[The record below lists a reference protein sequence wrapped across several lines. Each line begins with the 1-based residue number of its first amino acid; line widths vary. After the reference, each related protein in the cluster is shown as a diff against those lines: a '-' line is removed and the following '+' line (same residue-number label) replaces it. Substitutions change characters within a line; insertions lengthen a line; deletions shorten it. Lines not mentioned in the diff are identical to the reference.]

1 MPTQEELVRFGNL
14 IKRYGTRENVVIRMN
29 FELNLRRYPSVEIT
43 FFISES
49 RWHIA
54 FFWVDGLWKICSFP
68 NVEYELVMSPGND
81 TPSASLFL
89 EIVSGILRDLNPPV
103 N

>member
-1 MPTQEELVRFGNL
+1 MLTQEELVRFGNL
-14 IKRYGTRENVVIRMN
+14 IKRYGTRENVVVQMA

-43 FFISES
+43 FFISKS

-54 FFWVDGLWKICSFP
+54 FSWVEDQWKICSFP
-68 NVEYELVMSPGND
+68 NVEYELVMFPGND
-81 TPSASLFL
+81 TLSASLYY

-103 N
+103 H

>member
-14 IKRYGTRENVVIRMN
+14 IKRYGTRENVVVRMS
-29 FELNLRRYPSVEIT
+29 FEMDLRRYPSVEIT
-43 FFISES
+43 FFISKS

-54 FFWVDGLWKICSFP
+54 FSWVEGLWKICSFP
-68 NVEYELVMSPGND
+68 NVEYELVMSLGND
-81 TPSASLFL
+81 TLSASLFF

>member
-14 IKRYGTRENVVIRMN
+14 IKRYGTRENVVVRMN
-29 FELNLRRYPSVEIT
+29 FELNLRRYPSIEIT
-43 FFISES
+43 FFISKS

-54 FFWVDGLWKICSFP
+54 FFWVEDRWKICSFP
-68 NVEYELVMSPGND
+68 NVEDKLVMSPGND
-81 TPSASLFL
+81 TLSASLFL